1 MMAENTKPKMNKHDF
16 RRNLMMITVISTFG
30 GLLFGYDTGVINGAL
45 PFMSQPDQL
54 NLTSLSEGMVASG
67 LLLGAA
73 FGAVLGGL
81 LSDKLG
87 RRTYIFILAVLFFVT
102 TVSSAL
108 SINVPMIVISRFF
121 LGMAVGG
128 ASVTVPS
135 FLAEL
140 APKERR
146 GRIVTQNE
154 LMIVS
159 GQLLAFTANAI
170 IGNLM
175 ADTGHAWRYMLIIA
189 ALPAVVLGIGMIKV
203 PESPRWLIAKGRH
216 KEALKNLK
224 GIRSGKETET
234 EYENIKKRIEKERQE
249 EKAEFKDLMVP
260 WMRRIIFIGIGIA
273 VIQQITGIN
282 SIMYYG
288 TEILIDAGFET
299 GAALIANIANGTI
312 SVIAVVVGMWLL
324 GRVGRKP
331 MLLVGQVGAVI
342 ALFAIG
348 FSSYAFSESEFLPYI
363 VLSFTVVF
371 LAFMQGAI
379 APVTWLMLSEI
390 FPTKI
395 RGLGMGIS
403 VFFLWIVNFFIG
415 LTFPT
420 LLSSL
425 GLSTTFYVFA
435 ILNIFAIIFVIKYL
449 PETRGVSL
457 EQIENH
463 FKSFDKDKGVT
474 SEANELF

>member
-1 MMAENTKPKMNKHDF
+1 
-16 RRNLMMITVISTFG
+16 
-30 GLLFGYDTGVINGAL
+30 
-45 PFMSQPDQL
+45 
-54 NLTSLSEGMVASG
+54 
-67 LLLGAA
+67 
-73 FGAVLGGL
+73 
-81 LSDKLG
+81 
-87 RRTYIFILAVLFFVT
+87 
-102 TVSSAL
+102 
-108 SINVPMIVISRFF
+108 
-121 LGMAVGG
+121 
-128 ASVTVPS
+128 
-135 FLAEL
+135 
-140 APKERR
+140 
-146 GRIVTQNE
+146 
-154 LMIVS
+154 
-159 GQLLAFTANAI
+159 
-170 IGNLM
+170 
-175 ADTGHAWRYMLIIA
+175 
-189 ALPAVVLGIGMIKV
+189 
-203 PESPRWLIAKGRH
+203 
-216 KEALKNLK
+216 
-224 GIRSGKETET
+224 
-234 EYENIKKRIEKERQE
+234 
-249 EKAEFKDLMVP
+249 
-260 WMRRIIFIGIGIA
+260 
-273 VIQQITGIN
+273 
-282 SIMYYG
+282 
-288 TEILIDAGFET
+288 
-299 GAALIANIANGTI
+299 
-312 SVIAVVVGMWLL
+312 

>member
-1 MMAENTKPKMNKHDF
+1 
-16 RRNLMMITVISTFG
+16 
-30 GLLFGYDTGVINGAL
+30 
-45 PFMSQPDQL
+45 
-54 NLTSLSEGMVASG
+54 
-67 LLLGAA
+67 
-73 FGAVLGGL
+73 
-81 LSDKLG
+81 
-87 RRTYIFILAVLFFVT
+87 
-102 TVSSAL
+102 
-108 SINVPMIVISRFF
+108 
-121 LGMAVGG
+121 
-128 ASVTVPS
+128 
-135 FLAEL
+135 
-140 APKERR
+140 
-146 GRIVTQNE
+146 
-154 LMIVS
+154 
-159 GQLLAFTANAI
+159 
-170 IGNLM
+170 
-175 ADTGHAWRYMLIIA
+175 
-189 ALPAVVLGIGMIKV
+189 
-203 PESPRWLIAKGRH
+203 
-216 KEALKNLK
+216 
-224 GIRSGKETET
+224 
-234 EYENIKKRIEKERQE
+234 
-249 EKAEFKDLMVP
+249 
-260 WMRRIIFIGIGIA
+260 
-273 VIQQITGIN
+273 QITGIN

-299 GAALIANIANGTI
+299 GAALIANISNGTI

-425 GLSTTFYVFA
+425 GLSTTFYVF
-435 ILNIFAIIFVIKYL
+435 
-449 PETRGVSL
+449 
-457 EQIENH
+457 
-463 FKSFDKDKGVT
+463 
-474 SEANELF
+474 